1 MARLTRAESQA
12 HTRRRLLATATELFL
27 HDGYSGASLERVAEE
42 AGFSKGAVYSNF
54 RNKDELCLAVLE
66 EVRAEKA
73 ASADATLS
81 RTDTLEELLAAL
93 GVWAVRTGGDQEW
106 IRLEAEY
113 LLNCRRDPELLA
125 RLAKSNAE
133 IAQQVAELLNTSARR
148 LGVRLPMDAHE
159 AAHAL
164 LSIIL
169 GLGLLRSA
177 DPAIGVE
184 SFTSVVR
191 LLARSG
197 AEVSV
202 PEARAASPDSGGRHG
217 STQSGTYAPAA
228 GADPS
233 AIRD

>member
-27 HDGYSGASLERVAEE
+27 RDGYTATSLERVAEE

-54 RNKDELCLAVLE
+54 RNKDELCLAVLDG
-66 EVRAEKA
+66 VRAEKA
-73 ASADATLS
+73 ASVDATLS
-81 RTDTLEELLAAL
+81 RTDSLEELLAAFA
-93 GVWAVRTGGDQEW
+93 VWAAGTGGDQAW

-133 IAQQVAELLNTSARR
+133 IADLVTELLNANARR
-148 LGVRLPMDAHE
+148 LGVRLPMDARQ
-159 AAHAL
+159 AAYAL
-164 LSIIL
+164 FSITL
-169 GLGLLRSA
+169 GLGLLRSV

-191 LLARSG
+191 LLAQP
-197 AEVSV
+197 AEVTV
-202 PEARAASPDSGGRHG
+202 PEARSASHEPAGG
-217 STQSGTYAPAA
+217 ADA
-228 GADPS
+228 GAH
-233 AIRD
+233 RD